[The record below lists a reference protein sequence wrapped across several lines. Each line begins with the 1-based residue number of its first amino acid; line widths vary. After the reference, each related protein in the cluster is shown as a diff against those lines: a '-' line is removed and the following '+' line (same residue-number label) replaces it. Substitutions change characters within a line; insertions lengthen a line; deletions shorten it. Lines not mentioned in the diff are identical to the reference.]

1 MSGTTRRPAAGLR
14 TRALIFD
21 CDGVLADT
29 ERDGHRVAFNAAFAE
44 AGLPIHWDEEL
55 YGELVTI
62 GGGKERIGH
71 VLTSKTLRASG
82 HENIGRLHTEQCGDE
97 ILSGAKSN
105 ANSQTSTGTTFEA
118 EREALIR
125 SLHARKTQI
134 FQELVADGKVPPRP
148 GVARLIDE
156 ALTAGWRVA
165 VASTS
170 AQASVE
176 AVLRTVVGEERAAQ
190 IPVFAGDIVPRKKP
204 APDIYLYALEA
215 LGIAPEQAVAV
226 EDSGVGAR
234 AALTAG
240 MSLLVTVA
248 GYTRNDDFTGA
259 RLVVDNLG
267 APNAPALVLSDPHR
281 LMVGRDMVNMEVI
294 TAIAAL
300 ARQQE

>member
-1 MSGTTRRPAAGLR
+1 MSTLVKNAEA
-14 TRALIFD
+14 RALIFD

-44 AGLPIHWDEEL
+44 AQIPIHWDEEL
-55 YGELVTI
+55 YGKLVSI
-62 GGGKERIGH
+62 GGGKERIAH
-71 VLTSKTLRASG
+71 VLTPKTLSAG
-82 HENIGRLHTEQCGDE
+82 GRGEVDPLAT
-97 ILSGAKSN
+97 
-105 ANSQTSTGTTFEA
+105 QTFSAAEAGEGTRRDT
-118 EREALIR
+118 LIR
-125 SLHARKTQI
+125 SLHARKSQI
-134 FQELVADGKVPPRP
+134 FQELVRSGKVPPRP
-148 GVARLIDE
+148 GVARLMNE
-156 ALTAGWRVA
+156 ALSAGWHVA

-204 APDIYLYALEA
+204 APDIYLYALDA

-248 GYTRNDDFTGA
+248 DYTRNDDFSGA

-294 TAIAAL
+294 TAIGAL

>member
-1 MSGTTRRPAAGLR
+1 MIPRNDTQKDTLSITGKKTEA
-14 TRALIFD
+14 RALIFD

-44 AGLPIHWDEEL
+44 AQIPIQWDEEL
-55 YGELVTI
+55 YGELVSI
-62 GGGKERIGH
+62 GGGKERIAH
-71 VLTSKTLRASG
+71 VLTPKTLSAGGRGEVDPLATQTFSAAEAS
-82 HENIGRLHTEQCGDE
+82 E
-97 ILSGAKSN
+97 
-105 ANSQTSTGTTFEA
+105 GTRRDT
-118 EREALIR
+118 LIR
-125 SLHARKTQI
+125 NLHARKSQI
-134 FQELVADGKVPPRP
+134 FQELVRDGKVPPRP
-148 GVARLIDE
+148 GVARLMNE
-156 ALTAGWRVA
+156 ALSAGWHVA

-259 RLVVDNLG
+259 RLVVDDLG

-294 TAIAAL
+294 TAIGAL
-300 ARQQE
+300 ARQKE